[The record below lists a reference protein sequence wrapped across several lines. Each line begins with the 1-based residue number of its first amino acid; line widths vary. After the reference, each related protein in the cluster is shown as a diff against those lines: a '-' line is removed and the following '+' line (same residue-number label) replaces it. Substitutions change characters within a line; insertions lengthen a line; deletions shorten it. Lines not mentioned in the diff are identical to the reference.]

1 MRAKAAFVVGAGV
14 GYVLGTRAGRQQYE
28 RIVRASRAVWSH
40 PLVHTPISGLETK
53 AAELARAQSVAMI
66 DHLADA
72 AKNLL
77 RHEVVPVPGRMAPAA
92 TAPAASAP
100 AETAGPREP
109 SRAGQPLA

>member
-1 MRAKAAFVVGAGV
+1 MRAKAAFVAGAGV

-40 PLVHTPISGLETK
+40 PLVQTPISGLEAK
-53 AAELARAQSVAMI
+53 AADLARAQSVVMI

-77 RHEVVPVPGRMAPAA
+77 RREVVSVPRTTVPGA
-92 TAPAASAP
+92 TVRSG
-100 AETAGPREP
+100 TARSGVP
-109 SRAGQPLA
+109 SRDGQPLA

>member
-40 PLVHTPISGLETK
+40 PLVHTPISGLESK
-53 AAELARAQSVAMI
+53 AAELARAQSTAMI
-66 DHLADA
+66 DHLAEA

-77 RHEVVPVPGRMAPAA
+77 RQDVASTSRSAARTVEVPGD
-92 TAPAASAP
+92 
-100 AETAGPREP
+100 
-109 SRAGQPLA
+109 GQPLA

>member
-40 PLVHTPISGLETK
+40 PLVHTPISGLETR
-53 AAELARAQSVAMI
+53 AAELARSQSVAMI

-77 RHEVVPVPGRMAPAA
+77 RHEVVSVPGTTVPGRTVPG
-92 TAPAASAP
+92 TSAR
-100 AETAGPREP
+100 TREP
-109 SRAGQPLA
+109 SSDGQPLA

>member
-1 MRAKAAFVVGAGV
+1 MRARAAFVVGAGV
-14 GYVLGTRAGRQQYE
+14 GYVLGTRAGREQYE

-40 PLVHTPISGLETK
+40 PLVRTPISGLETR

-77 RHEVVPVPGRMAPAA
+77 RHDAVSTPGRMAA
-92 TAPAASAP
+92 TAMPPADA
-100 AETAGPREP
+100 TGPREP
-109 SRAGQPLA
+109 SRTGQPLA

>member
-1 MRAKAAFVVGAGV
+1 MRARSAFVVGAGV

-77 RHEVVPVPGRMAPAA
+77 RHEVVSVPGTTVPS
-92 TAPAASAP
+92 TSAR
-100 AETAGPREP
+100 TREP
-109 SRAGQPLA
+109 FRDGQPLA